1 MASSK
6 TFNNVTASVWECVKT
21 SSYKEHGTIYAPP
34 GAASGTATTKTI
46 VGTVELSF
54 NFDSTQST
62 VAYTILKKPGIVSE
76 KQVWGGI
83 QDSINACSGK

>member
-6 TFNNVTASVWECVKT
+6 TFNNVTAAIWECVKST
-21 SSYKEHGTIYAPP
+21 SSKQHGTVYAPP
-34 GAASGTATTKTI
+34 GASSGTATTKTI

-54 NFDSTQST
+54 NFDSTQNS
-62 VAYTILKKPGIVSE
+62 VSYTILKKPGIVSE

-83 QDSINACSGK
+83 QDSIDGCS